1 MYSRMKTLSDV
12 LEEGVTSVREWE
24 PGIYVVQTNHALDV
38 LKSKVRSGEINAGSF
53 AFVPGYVKELN
64 ELTKTPEGRKELL
77 KRVWGDDWEK
87 HA

>member
-1 MYSRMKTLSDV
+1 MITLQFLSHKQFLV
-12 LEEGVTSVREWE
+12 KIEICFEGLEPLFLW
-24 PGIYVVQTNHALDV
+24 
-38 LKSKVRSGEINAGSF
+38 INAGSF